1 MEQPAAT
8 STARAASPGSVAS
21 LLVALALGVALA
33 QANAAPSPGSYT
45 AELCV
50 ATSNTAPSCGPAVV
64 DLQAGGAARVR
75 VSDFVYRLR
84 LNSSQVEVALMHGA
98 MQIDGFVAAYEWA
111 GNSLQFVDADKNAR
125 YELKL
130 GERKAAK

>member
-1 MEQPAAT
+1 MPT
-8 STARAASPGSVAS
+8 ASPRTLGVQARCAVAWA
-21 LLVALALGVALA
+21 LVACAAA
-33 QANAAPSPGSYT
+33 ANAAPGAGSYD
-45 AELCV
+45 AQLCV
-50 ATSNTAPSCGPAVV
+50 ATSDAAPSCGPAQV
-64 DLQAGGAARVR
+64 DLQASGAARVR

-98 MQIDGFVAAYEWA
+98 MLVDEFVAVYEWA

-130 GERKAAK
+130 GERKATK

>member
-1 MEQPAAT
+1 MQPAVK
-8 STARAASPGSVAS
+8 STARAASPGSVAAV
-21 LLVALALGVALA
+21 LVPLALGVALA
-33 QANAAPSPGSYT
+33 QANAAPTAGSYT

-50 ATSNTAPSCGPAVV
+50 ATSNAAPSCGPAVV
-64 DLQAGGAARVR
+64 DLQTGGAARVR
-75 VSDFVYRLR
+75 VSDFVYRLK

-130 GERKAAK
+130 GERKTAK

>member
-1 MEQPAAT
+1 M
-8 STARAASPGSVAS
+8 
-21 LLVALALGVALA
+21 LVLGAM
-33 QANAAPSPGSYT
+33 AAPGHAVPSAGSYE
-45 AELCV
+45 AQLCV
-50 ATSNTAPSCGPAVV
+50 AISATAPSCGPAQVE
-64 DLQAGGAARVR
+64 LQGNGAARVR
-75 VSDFVYRLR
+75 VSDFVYRLK

-98 MQIDGFVAAYEWA
+98 MQIDEFVAVYEWA